1 MTSLFSDRFFP
12 SHHPIINHL
21 SRASWTK
28 SLLQPIQST
37 IDVNGRLDRLEL
49 CAQLFLD
56 AVQVEAVIVCDKI
69 DAQARV
75 TKAAKAANAVQVGL
89 GVLGEIEIDHHVH
102 TLDVNASGKKVWRD
116 QTLARSGPDA
126 RMDEEAWEAKLCNLL
141 GKQLHRRHGVAEND
155 SLLDLQLGK

>member
-1 MTSLFSDRFFP
+1 MVDWAQSSSLS
-12 SHHPIINHL
+12 
-21 SRASWTK
+21 
-28 SLLQPIQST
+28 
-37 IDVNGRLDRLEL
+37 NGRLDRLEL

-75 TKAAKAANAVQVGL
+75 TKAATAANAVQVGL

-102 TLDVNASGKKVWRD
+102 TLNVNASGKKVRRD
-116 QTLARSGPDA
+116 QTSASSVPEVMENTIPVRLVHA

-141 GKQLHRRHGVAEND
+141 GKQLHTRHGVAEND
-155 SLLDLQLGK
+155 CLINLQLGK